1 MRRLQRYS
9 SVLLAALLLCFTVG
23 APAAKAAAPEPH
35 PAATPITHFMY
46 MMQGDRTFD
55 NYFGTYP
62 GADGVPKNV
71 CQELSVDHPKV
82 GCVKPFVLQ
91 TGSPASLSAGPGLV
105 NRQRNNGLM
114 NRFVAAFHAQGR
126 DGTVAMG
133 HYDATALPFYW
144 SVAQNY
150 VLFDKYFSSSPL
162 GVQSNRSY
170 WVAGAST
177 PLVTVD
183 NQPTIF
189 DRLQA
194 AGVSWKFYV
203 QNYQPEKVYKAPSA
217 TNPNTQQVA
226 VPLLNQARF
235 VNNPALSKNIVDL
248 SQYYKDLASGN
259 LPAVSYIATTT
270 ATERSARSLV
280 AGQQLSKTIVTQL
293 MLSKYWDSSAFLLSY
308 DGSGGWYDHVAPPAA
323 DGPGYGL
330 RVPALLVSPYA
341 LPGSVNHTVL
351 DSGSAL
357 AFIERNWNV
366 APLASR
372 DAQANSLVSAF
383 NFKNP
388 PRKAVLLP
396 IQPTVSAS
404 TSGAPKTVY
413 IAYTAALAIIAF
425 FLTYAF
431 VAPSGPV
438 KSARL
443 RRRARRSPPAAG
455 EPVPELVEEPAQ

>member
-1 MRRLQRYS
+1 
-9 SVLLAALLLCFTVG
+9 
-23 APAAKAAAPEPH
+23 
-35 PAATPITHFMY
+35 MY

-62 GADGVPKNV
+62 GADGLPKNV

-91 TGSPASLSAGPGLV
+91 TGSPASLSAGPSLV

-194 AGVSWKFYV
+194 AGVSWKF
-203 QNYQPEKVYKAPSA
+203 SC
-217 TNPNTQQVA
+217 
-226 VPLLNQARF
+226 R
-235 VNNPALSKNIVDL
+235 
-248 SQYYKDLASGN
+248 
-259 LPAVSYIATTT
+259 TTSPKRS
-270 ATERSARSLV
+270 TERHRQRIPIRSRW
-280 AGQQLSKTIVTQL
+280 Q
-293 MLSKYWDSSAFLLSY
+293 F
-308 DGSGGWYDHVAPPAA
+308 
-323 DGPGYGL
+323 
-330 RVPALLVSPYA
+330 RC
-341 LPGSVNHTVL
+341 
-351 DSGSAL
+351 
-357 AFIERNWNV
+357 
-366 APLASR
+366 
-372 DAQANSLVSAF
+372 
-383 NFKNP
+383 
-388 PRKAVLLP
+388 
-396 IQPTVSAS
+396 
-404 TSGAPKTVY
+404 
-413 IAYTAALAIIAF
+413 
-425 FLTYAF
+425 
-431 VAPSGPV
+431 
-438 KSARL
+438 
-443 RRRARRSPPAAG
+443 
-455 EPVPELVEEPAQ
+455 